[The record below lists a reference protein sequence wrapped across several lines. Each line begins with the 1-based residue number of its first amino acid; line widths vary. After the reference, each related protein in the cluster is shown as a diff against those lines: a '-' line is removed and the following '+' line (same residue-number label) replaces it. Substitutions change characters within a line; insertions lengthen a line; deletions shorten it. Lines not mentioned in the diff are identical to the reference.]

1 MKETDRYHIYIN
13 KHAGTVSDMG
23 YSKLENMI
31 ERSEIGVESL
41 HFLGAER
48 LIEKVEQDDGKFPI
62 LIGGGDGTIRSC
74 AAHFVD
80 KEKAFGILPLG
91 TMNLLAKDLDI
102 PVRLEDAVSSYAAG
116 SEIYEMDVGKVNDEI
131 FLCCAS
137 LGTMP
142 ETSEYRERHRGDSA
156 PLLMPR
162 ITAYILKQMDRRYH
176 KRLWLKLDQNKSQK
190 LKTAALVISNNQ
202 YGPQGQWTEGNF
214 KRPSLQD
221 NILGV
226 YSATPYSF
234 TDKLRLLLNLGLGDW
249 KKDEALREWECKK
262 LEVRST
268 ESNMLLALDGETQR
282 FAMPLRFS
290 VLHKGLKM
298 IVPAGK

>member
-23 YSKLENMI
+23 YSKLESLI
-31 ERSEIGVESL
+31 ERSDIGIESL

-74 AAHFVD
+74 AAHFVNKD
-80 KEKAFGILPLG
+80 KAFGILPLG

-102 PVRLEDAVSSYAAG
+102 PVRVEDAVSAYAAG
-116 SEIYEMDVGKVNDEI
+116 SNIYEIDVGKVNDEI

-142 ETSEYRERHRGDSA
+142 ETSEFREKHRGDST

-162 ITAYILKQMDRRYH
+162 LTAYILKQMDRRYH
-176 KRLWLKLDQNKSQK
+176 KRLLLELDQRVQK
-190 LKTAALVISNNQ
+190 IKTAALVVSNNQ

-234 TDKLRLLLNLGLGDW
+234 IDKLRLLLNLGLGDW
-249 KKDEALREWECKK
+249 KKDEALHEWECRE
-262 LEVRST
+262 LRVRGT
-268 ESNMLLALDGETQR
+268 EKNTLLSLDGETQR
-282 FAMPLRFS
+282 FSMPLHFS

-298 IVPAGK
+298 IVPKGK